1 MADMARSGRRVGF
14 RTLDAGRYHSGRLWD
29 PRGGRREAVRGQP
42 RPKRPIPAQP
52 ETHPGGLTSLRG
64 TP

>member
-29 PRGGRREAVRGQP
+29 PRVGRREAGRARKGLKKGSVRG
-42 RPKRPIPAQP
+42 
-52 ETHPGGLTSLRG
+52 TD
-64 TP
+64 